1 MRILNE
7 VQSTPLAQSPAG
19 RIEGVVRLRGFVART
34 AGRSFGFQ
42 RFEPEA
48 VVIRG
53 EDDVRRL
60 PVAGSVNNMPIVAL
74 PVAIYVAARILTK
87 RRGGR

>member
-1 MRILNE
+1 LRILNE
-7 VQSTPLAQSPAG
+7 VQSTALAESPDG
-19 RIEGVVRLRGFVART
+19 RIEGVVRLRGFEARA

-42 RFEPEA
+42 RYEPEA

-53 EDDVRRL
+53 EDDLGRL
-60 PVAGSVNNMPIVAL
+60 PVAGPVNKMPIVAL

-87 RRGGR
+87 RRRRR